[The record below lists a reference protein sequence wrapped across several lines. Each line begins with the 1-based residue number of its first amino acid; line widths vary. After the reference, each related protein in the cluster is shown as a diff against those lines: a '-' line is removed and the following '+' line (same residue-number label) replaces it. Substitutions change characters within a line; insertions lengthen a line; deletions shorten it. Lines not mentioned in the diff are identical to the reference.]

1 MIKIE
6 NLHKKYS
13 EKEVLK
19 GINFSAE
26 KGEVVVILGPSGS
39 GKTTFLR
46 CINFLEKADKGEMY
60 FGKLKVDFERVSS
73 KEIEEVRKKS
83 SMVFQNYALFLNKTA
98 LENITESL
106 IITRK
111 YKKEEANRKGREL
124 LKAVGL
130 EKFESSYPHQ
140 MSGGQQQRVGIARA
154 LAVNPELILF
164 DEPTSS
170 LDPLLVNEVLNII
183 KEVAKQ
189 NITTIIVTHEIGFAY
204 DVADKIVFMD
214 NGIIVEEGPPHEVL
228 KNPQNNK
235 TKKFLEN
242 TQKTLAN
249 LLIID

>member
-1 MIKIE
+1 MIKIKS
-6 NLHKKYS
+6 LHKKYS

-19 GINFSAE
+19 GINLNVE
-26 KGEVVVILGPSGS
+26 KGQVVVILGPSGS
-39 GKTTFLR
+39 GKTTLLR
-46 CINFLEKADKGEMY
+46 CLNFLEKADKGEMY
-60 FGKLKVDFERVSS
+60 FGKLKIDFEKVSS
-73 KEIEEVRKKS
+73 KDIEEVRKKS

-98 LENITESL
+98 LQNITESL
-106 IITRK
+106 ISTRK
-111 YKKEEANRKGREL
+111 YNKEDANKKGKAL

-130 EKFESSYPHQ
+130 ENNESSYPHQ

-154 LAVNPELILF
+154 LAVDPELILF

-170 LDPLLVNEVLNII
+170 LDPLLVNEVLSII
-183 KEVAKQ
+183 KQVAKQ

-214 NGIIVEEGPPHEVL
+214 NGKVVEEGSPDEVL
-228 KNPQNNK
+228 KNPQNNT
-235 TKKFLEN
+235 TKRFLEN